1 MVDAWGVSRS
11 SSLRLHHSD
20 DGLGSKD
27 HSGPGEVPPPGKPN
41 PAMSDHNPRR
51 SQERLGTSMMSEHV
65 PRRPQSS
72 HRLSRN

>member
-27 HSGPGEVPPPGKPN
+27 HSVPVRSRRRANRILQCRITIRVDPKRGWE
-41 PAMSDHNPRR
+41 PA
-51 SQERLGTSMMSEHV
+51 
-65 PRRPQSS
+65 
-72 HRLSRN
+72 